1 MAIAAPV
8 FLLVVA
14 IIEFSTVFLAT
25 LTLQHAV
32 HEGSRFA
39 ITGDS
44 AASATGSRL
53 RDETVVANA
62 RQRARHRR
70 AQRHLAMPQLEARK
84 TVTTVAKIRACER
97 GLAAVELAD

>member
-44 AASATGSRL
+44 AASQQAAGCATRPSSPM
-53 RDETVVANA
+53 RDNA
-62 RQRARHRR
+62 
-70 AQRHLAMPQLEARK
+70 PGI
-84 TVTTVAKIRACER
+84 VER
-97 GLAAVELAD
+97 NDI